1 MAELQTASTGS
12 SLSSRNLRVTF
23 RLLANAFGPDGQDTV
38 TLTGLRISA
47 EITQAQ
53 FPTGDIALLR
63 IEGLSPDLMNRLS
76 LAAPDPSFQS
86 ASDVR
91 LEASDGTDNWAVVF
105 QGAVTLAYADYTNAP
120 NVAFM
125 VQAFSTALLN
135 AMPATPTSFRS
146 AVSLATVLSTIAQKA
161 GLTYAGYG
169 VDAIT
174 LHNPYFDGSPG
185 QQLAQCAETVPL
197 RLAVGRGQITASTVN
212 TQQQTQQPI
221 VVSAQNGLIGYPSW
235 SSGGLALRM
244 MFNPQVTFN
253 TVIALQ
259 SRYQPAGWGTQSGPV
274 PTGLWQTTQV
284 RHMLQ
289 SEMADG
295 AWFTNVIA
303 QTMPDGS
310 A

>member
-1 MAELQTASTGS
+1 MADLKTGPTGS
-12 SLSSRNLRVTF
+12 SLTSRNLRVTF
-23 RLLANAFGPDGQDTV
+23 RLLANAFGPEGQDTV

-47 EITQAQ
+47 DITQAQ

-105 QGAVTLAYADYTNAP
+105 QGGVTLAYADYTSAP

-125 VQAFSTALLN
+125 VQAFSTVLLN
-135 AMPATPTSFRS
+135 AMPATPTSFRG

-161 GLTYAGYG
+161 GLIYAGYG

-197 RLAVGRGQITASTVN
+197 RLAVGRGQITASTAN
-212 TQQQTQQPI
+212 TQNKRNSP
-221 VVSAQNGLIGYPSW
+221 LWFRP
-235 SSGGLALRM
+235 R
-244 MFNPQVTFN
+244 
-253 TVIALQ
+253 
-259 SRYQPAGWGTQSGPV
+259 
-274 PTGLWQTTQV
+274 TG
-284 RHMLQ
+284 
-289 SEMADG
+289 
-295 AWFTNVIA
+295 
-303 QTMPDGS
+303 
-310 A
+310 